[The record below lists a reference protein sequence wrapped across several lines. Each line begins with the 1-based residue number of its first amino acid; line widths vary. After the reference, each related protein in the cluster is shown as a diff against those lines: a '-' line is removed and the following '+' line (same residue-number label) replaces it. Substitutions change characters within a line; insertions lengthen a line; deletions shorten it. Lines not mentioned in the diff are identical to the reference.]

1 MKRNNDM
8 YYDESNIIDIDNTNS
23 YKRISMT
30 NKEKKDIS
38 LKKIRLII
46 IAALLILFAFAFIIF
61 VTLEMPRLLHEYEM
75 SVDSSNLVYIGES
88 LKMNIH
94 NTKNSKSKEMTN
106 YIEPINQYLFYT
118 LDKKLT
124 GSNTSTTL
132 VPISEGIGGVEVFS
146 AYANSKS
153 IKNKIILSKHIN
165 IAVCPSFNT
174 DLLISP
180 TISVVKGDTYQLT
193 KDFGLGDCS
202 KDIIYKSNNNKIMTV
217 DDNGLIKGINPGKTE
232 LVISKFDKTFTV
244 SVTVTNK
251 RIDIKSLSVDHDKVQ
266 LMPGGKFRLN
276 INQLPSNSTSINT
289 KCISSNANVAT
300 VTNEG
305 LIEAVSPGIAT
316 ITTSYGDIKKNVSV
330 IVDDIGLKQKKASD
344 ITIDKETLNLKKG
357 TSHKVYTLVA
367 PDEAINSLS
376 IWNSSNEDVAIV
388 DHNGVIY
395 AKNVGNANI
404 TVKNGDIIK
413 TIKLTITK

>member
-46 IAALLILFAFAFIIF
+46 IAVLLILFAFAFIIF

-202 KDIIYKSNNNKIMTV
+202 KDIIYKSNNNKIMTISES
-217 DDNGLIKGINPGKTE
+217 GLIRGINTGKTE
-232 LVISKFDKTFTV
+232 LVISKFDKTLTV
-244 SVTVTNK
+244 PVIVTNK
-251 RIDIKSLSVDHDKVQ
+251 RVNITSISIDHDKVQ
-266 LMPGGKFRLN
+266 LMPGEKFRLN
-276 INQLPSNSTSINT
+276 INQLPSTSTSVNI
-289 KCISSNANVAT
+289 KCTSSNAKIAT
-300 VTNEG
+300 ITNEG
-305 LIEAVSPGIAT
+305 LIEAINPGMTT
-316 ITTSYGDIKKNVSV
+316 ITASYGNIKKTISV
-330 IVDDIGLKQKKASD
+330 IVNDVGLKQKKAVSL
-344 ITIDKETLNLKKG
+344 TVDKEELSLKKG
-357 TSHKVYTLVA
+357 TSYKVFTLVT
-367 PDEAINSLS
+367 PDEAINKLNK
-376 IWNSSNEDVAIV
+376 WDSSDYNIAAV
-388 DHNGVIY
+388 DYNGVIY
-395 AKNVGNANI
+395 ANNKGSANI
-404 TVKNGDIIK
+404 TVKNGKVSK
-413 TIKLTITK
+413 TIKVIVTE